1 MSGASALR
9 SAVAVLLLLSGAAV
23 GTASVL
29 LHGYAW
35 GLALAAVAAAAVLV
49 ALPPGWWRR
58 LPFAL
63 GWCLA
68 LAVLTTVRPGGDI
81 LVPSTLDGY
90 LLLGLGVA
98 VLLGGVVGLVTWDDA
113 QPAPPG
119 SEGPTS

>member
-1 MSGASALR
+1 VSGALALR
-9 SAVAVLLLLSGAAV
+9 SAVAVLLLVGGAAV

-29 LHGYAW
+29 VHAYAW
-35 GLALAAVAAAAVLV
+35 GLGLAAVAAAATLV

-68 LAVLTTVRPGGDI
+68 LAVLSTIRPGGDI

-98 VLLGGVVGLVTWDDA
+98 VLLGGVVGLVTYDDA
-113 QPAPPG
+113 QPA
-119 SEGPTS
+119 SAETEAPTS